1 MGTLRAELKKRGAN
15 SSQLSSAVTKMA
27 EEAIAAGA
35 IDEMGT
41 AQDSANRLIN
51 TIEREQR
58 KLEDWRHDNQA
69 SMENARMLRGVVN
82 TANDTLRE
90 LRSAVMN
97 ARTVAASSALS
108 DNTLQQSVYMYDEIL
123 QRTKS
128 IVGDDMTEDIWLKTI
143 EAASYGMWRAI
154 MGPKFEEKSPRRI

>member
-69 SMENARMLRGVVN
+69 SIENARMLRGVVN

-143 EAASYGMWRAI
+143 EAASYGMWRAV
-154 MGPKFEEKSPRRI
+154 MGPKFKS

>member
-1 MGTLRAELKKRGAN
+1 MGTLREELKKRGAN

-41 AQDSANRLIN
+41 AQESANRLIN

-69 SMENARMLRGVVN
+69 SMENARMLRGEVN
-82 TANDTLRE
+82 RANDALRE
-90 LRSAVMN
+90 LRSAAMN

-108 DNTLQQSVYMYDEIL
+108 DNTLKQSVYMYDEIL

-128 IVGDDMTEDIWLKTI
+128 VVGDDMTEDIWLKTI

-154 MGPKFEEKSPRRI
+154 MGPKFEEKAPRRI

>member
-154 MGPKFEEKSPRRI
+154 MGPKFEDKARRI

>member
-1 MGTLRAELKKRGAN
+1 METLRAELKKRGAN

-128 IVGDDMTEDIWLKTI
+128 VVGDDMTEDIWLKTI
-143 EAASYGMWRAI
+143 EAASYGMWRAV
-154 MGPKFEEKSPRRI
+154 MGPKFKS

>member
-1 MGTLRAELKKRGAN
+1 MGTLREELKKRGAN

-41 AQDSANRLIN
+41 AQESANRLIN

-69 SMENARMLRGVVN
+69 SMENARMLRGEVN
-82 TANDTLRE
+82 RANDALRE
-90 LRSAVMN
+90 LRSAAMN

-108 DNTLQQSVYMYDEIL
+108 DNTLKQSVYMYDEIL

-128 IVGDDMTEDIWLKTI
+128 VVGDDMTEDIWLKTI
-143 EAASYGMWRAI
+143 EAASYGMWRAV
-154 MGPKFEEKSPRRI
+154 MGPKFKS

>member
-143 EAASYGMWRAI
+143 EAASYGMWRAV
-154 MGPKFEEKSPRRI
+154 MGPKFKS

>member
-41 AQDSANRLIN
+41 AQESANRLIN

-58 KLEDWRHDNQA
+58 ELEDWRHDNQA
-69 SMENARMLRGVVN
+69 SMENARMLRGEVN
-82 TANDTLRE
+82 RANDTLRE
-90 LRSAVMN
+90 LRSAVIN

-128 IVGDDMTEDIWLKTI
+128 VVGDDMTEDIWLKTI
-143 EAASYGMWRAI
+143 EAASYGMWRAV
-154 MGPKFEEKSPRRI
+154 MGPKFKS

>member
-1 MGTLRAELKKRGAN
+1 MGTLREELKKRGAN

-41 AQDSANRLIN
+41 AQESANRLIN

-58 KLEDWRHDNQA
+58 KLEDWQCDNQA
-69 SMENARMLRGVVN
+69 SMENARMLRGAVN
-82 TANDTLRE
+82 RANDTLRE
-90 LRSAVMN
+90 LRSAVIN

-128 IVGDDMTEDIWLKTI
+128 VVGDDMTEDIWLKTI
-143 EAASYGMWRAI
+143 EAASYAAWRSI
-154 MGPKFEEKSPRRI
+154 MGPK